1 MPDGEV
7 AVRQNGHEHAVDAP
21 DLDGQVLVCL
31 DHDHVE
37 VPAGLD
43 VRYQEDAE
51 DYLETD
57 GGATADRT
65 AVEMRGAGI
74 DGELA
79 MWALVASGLLLISS
93 GYLFGVD
100 STGSGL
106 IAGAGGILLAFI
118 AGPGYW
124 SDLS

>member
-31 DHDHVE
+31 DHGHVE

-43 VRYQEDAE
+43 VRYQEDA
-51 DYLETD
+51 DDDLETD
-57 GGATADRT
+57 GGVTADRT
-65 AVEMRGAGI
+65 SVEMRGAGI
-74 DGELA
+74 GGELA

>member
-37 VPAGLD
+37 VPAGVD
-43 VRYQEDAE
+43 VSYQDED
-51 DYLETD
+51 DLETD
-57 GGATADRT
+57 GGTTADRT

-74 DGELA
+74 DEELA
-79 MWALVASGLLLISS
+79 LWGLAASCLLFIVAGYLFRTSSGVSGLLAGI
-93 GYLFGVD
+93 GGV
-100 STGSGL
+100 
-106 IAGAGGILLAFI
+106 LLMLMA
-118 AGPGYW
+118 APAYW
-124 SDLS
+124 SDRS